1 MSSDLPAGFTA
12 FHSLKGWEVI
22 LLPATQSIL
31 SLELL
36 LAQLEQNP
44 SPELELELG
53 VAAPGCPA
61 CHPGEC
67 GRAGLGESWSPAA
80 LATLTH
86 SCSAKLVLL
95 GAGISSLHGEK
106 EP

>member
-1 MSSDLPAGFTA
+1 MF
-12 FHSLKGWEVI
+12 
-22 LLPATQSIL
+22 LLPATRSIL

-44 SPELELELG
+44 CPELELG

-95 GAGISSLHGEK
+95 GAGISSLHGAK

>member
-1 MSSDLPAGFTA
+1 MF
-12 FHSLKGWEVI
+12 

-36 LAQLEQNP
+36 LAQLEQSP
-44 SPELELELG
+44 SPGLG
-53 VAAPGCPA
+53 LGLRVAAPACPA
-61 CHPGEC
+61 CHPQEC

-95 GAGISSLHGEK
+95 EAGISSLHGEK
-106 EP
+106 DP